1 MRLSDFDYDLPGEL
15 IAQYPADKREDSRL
29 VVFHRETGNLKETRF
44 ARIARFL
51 QPGDL
56 VVVNDTRVIPAR
68 IFGIKKS
75 GARIEIFL
83 TRRLAP
89 FRWMALLRP
98 SRRVSPGD
106 ELSVEGAGRD
116 SIRAIEEAGGGS
128 WKVELESDLTEKE
141 FLEYY
146 GKVPL
151 PPYIKRESER
161 MDGSRYQTVYASQD
175 GSVAAPTAGLHFT
188 EEIMREIRQKGSS
201 VLPLTLH
208 VGPGT
213 FRPLENEKIEGNTL
227 STERV
232 RIKKDVWREVASAGR
247 NRRRVVAVGTTT
259 TRVLESLAH
268 GALTGRREEEI
279 DGDVYICG
287 ETDLFIYP
295 GFEFR
300 VVDALL
306 TNFHL
311 PRSSL
316 FLLVCAFGG
325 RENMLNVYNWA
336 IRRGLRFY
344 SYGDVMFIQ

>member
-1 MRLSDFDYDLPGEL
+1 MKLTDFDYELPDEL
-15 IAQYPADKREDSRL
+15 IAQYPAEKREDSKL
-29 VVFHRETGNLKETRF
+29 IVFHRETGNMKETRF
-44 ARIARFL
+44 ARFARYL

-56 VVVNDTRVIPAR
+56 LVVNDTRVIPAR
-68 IFGIKKS
+68 IFGRKKT

-83 TRRLAP
+83 TGRIAP
-89 FRWMALLRP
+89 SRWMALLRP
-98 SRRVSPGD
+98 SKRVRAGD
-106 ELSVEGAGRD
+106 DLLVGSEGD
-116 SIRAIEEAGGGS
+116 FIRAVEEIGAGS
-128 WKVELESDLTEKE
+128 WKVELKTGLPEKE
-141 FLEYY
+141 FMEHY
-146 GKVPL
+146 GKAPL

-161 MDGSRYQTVYASQD
+161 MDGSRYQTIYASRD

-188 EEIMREIRQKGSS
+188 GKIMREIQQRGCS

-213 FRPLENEKIEGNTL
+213 FRPLENERIEGNKL
-227 STERV
+227 STESV
-232 RIKKDVWREVASAGR
+232 MIKKEVWREVSSAR
-247 NRRRVVAVGTTT
+247 RDRRRVVAVGTTT

-268 GALTGRREEEI
+268 RALIGGREEEM

-336 IRRGLRFY
+336 IRRELRFY